1 MDFSEDKNQ
10 KSSDW
15 GFNFGGFNVGDGIL
29 QQQKSISKNEIEQ
42 SRSTNKNLEKATNL
56 LDEISK
62 EEKSGYKAE
71 INKGKV
77 LHQEVD
83 SSSKSIDKNKG
94 KENRENLSK
103 KSS

>member
-1 MDFSEDKNQ
+1 
-10 KSSDW
+10 
-15 GFNFGGFNVGDGIL
+15 
-29 QQQKSISKNEIEQ
+29 
-42 SRSTNKNLEKATNL
+42 LEKATNL